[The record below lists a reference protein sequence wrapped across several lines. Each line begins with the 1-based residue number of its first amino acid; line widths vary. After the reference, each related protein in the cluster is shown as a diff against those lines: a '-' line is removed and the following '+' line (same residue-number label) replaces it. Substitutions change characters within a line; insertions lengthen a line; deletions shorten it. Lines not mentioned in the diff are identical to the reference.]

1 MLNLE
6 KMDLLL
12 FGVWGHPKALV
23 AGSHLRLS
31 LLTGADPPRLC
42 FHMLW
47 SSPQW
52 SLPISFTYSHPELW
66 GPSPKL
72 GHALLLLSY
81 SFHHAEKQFLV
92 LQMSQAFAGCSV
104 PIQVS

>member
-31 LLTGADPPRLC
+31 LLTGADPPSL
-42 FHMLW
+42 L
-47 SSPQW
+47 PQAVV
-52 SLPISFTYSHPELW
+52 LPTVES
-66 GPSPKL
+66 
-72 GHALLLLSY
+72 ANLLHLLT
-81 SFHHAEKQFLV
+81 
-92 LQMSQAFAGCSV
+92 
-104 PIQVS
+104 P